1 MTDATTMTTYKR
13 ADGEMI
19 AGEYG
24 WVTEMES
31 VAAEAEDAE
40 ESIEFVEE
48 VWTLQSRR
56 TFIFPVCG
64 ADGCQEAIQF
74 WGLCEKHA
82 REDDPDSFTAENEGA
97 DADAV

>member
-1 MTDATTMTTYKR
+1 MTTYKR
-13 ADGEMI
+13 ADREMI

-31 VAAEAEDAE
+31 VEAEAYDAH

-56 TFIFPVCG
+56 TFLLPVCG
-64 ADGCQEAIQF
+64 AGDDCQEPIKF

-82 REDDPDSFTAENEGA
+82 REDDPSAFEDEEAAGGG
-97 DADAV
+97 